1 MNLIIQQTRAKATK
15 VRYTTIFDQNRTQ
28 NTCNN
33 ALLGKTPCIHHLEKY
48 VKNSITY
55 THLKIP

>member
-1 MNLIIQQTRAKATK
+1 MNLIIQQTRAEAAK

-33 ALLGKTPCIHHLEKY
+33 ALLEKTPYIIL
-48 VKNSITY
+48 KNM
-55 THLKIP
+55 